1 MCRGTLLLP
10 LPLLLLLLHVAGGM
24 GGQGRRRQQPTV
36 AACLA
41 GDVVQAGL
49 VGVHLLA
56 DQRQLHARIAQNK
69 NANMANGCQYEC

>member
-10 LPLLLLLLHVAGGM
+10 LLLLLLLLLHVAGGM

-49 VGVHLLA
+49 VGVHLFA
-56 DQRQLHARIAQNK
+56 DQRQLQTQIAQK
-69 NANMANGCQYEC
+69 RNAHMVNGCQYE